1 MELKHP
7 AFAHFAQQYR
17 ERQRALT
24 MAQALEASRRQQ
36 AHFKNL
42 NALYNKQPEQI
53 TGAGA

>member
-24 MAQALEASRRQQ
+24 MA
-36 AHFKNL
+36 HFKNL